1 MPDDMYFTRDERS
14 LRRGHRV
21 ASRTETC
28 RACLVTAQFDRP
40 QEFKGVVLDVNPYGM
55 LIRMMDIVPLGAQVS
70 VQLMRD
76 EAFRDPLAQ
85 PLEGIVVRL
94 EEDADGFMDHGIK
107 LVLRDAR
114 RESSRPV
121 RIDPRRPARRPQ
133 RTRMHT
139 FDFTVGDE
147 SPRGPKR

>member
-14 LRRGHRV
+14 LRRGHRI

-28 RACLVTAQFDRP
+28 RPCLLTAYFDPPIAYR
-40 QEFKGVVLDVNPYGM
+40 GVVLDVNPYGM
-55 LIRMMDIVPLGAQVS
+55 LVRMMEIVPLGTEVS

-107 LVLRDAR
+107 LVIKNAR

-121 RIDPRRPARRPQ
+121 RIESRKPIRRPQ

-139 FDFTVGDE
+139 IDFRVGDE
-147 SPRGPKR
+147 GPRRPKR